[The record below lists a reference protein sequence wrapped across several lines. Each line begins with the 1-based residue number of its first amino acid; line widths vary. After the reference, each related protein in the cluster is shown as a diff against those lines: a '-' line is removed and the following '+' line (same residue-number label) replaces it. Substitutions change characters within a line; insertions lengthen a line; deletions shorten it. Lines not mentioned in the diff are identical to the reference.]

1 MKEGRLALKLALAW
15 ALVLAVSACAGA
27 QEENRPGDASLEAR
41 NEAVEH
47 GLVPF
52 TTVGRAPFGR
62 KYSLAERMS

>member
-1 MKEGRLALKLALAW
+1 MKEGRLALKLVLAW
-15 ALVLAVSACAGA
+15 ALVLAVSAGA

-52 TTVGRAPFGR
+52 TAVGRAPFGR